1 MALAKLRLKF
11 ARVFYQR
18 CFYLFVSMI
27 ALIVI
32 APFAADFERGSLIVQ
47 VGQVLVLLAAVAAV
61 GRTAMPFVIALLLG
75 SPPVL
80 LQLAVLLGLDD
91 SANVATL
98 TNAFYLAF
106 YVMAILYLLRYV
118 FSPEVMTDDK
128 LFGAAAAY
136 LMLGIGWAFAYNL
149 VQSLNPDGFRSAP
162 GAPPRAFFDLLY
174 MSFGVLSSN
183 GTGDVAIVGSRVKS
197 LVILEQVAG
206 VLYVAILIAR
216 LAGIYPPKQEKAE
229 AP

>member
-1 MALAKLRLKF
+1 MALANLRLKL

-32 APFAADFERGSLIVQ
+32 APFAADFERGPLIVH
-47 VGQVLVLLAAVAAV
+47 VAQVLVLLAAVAAV

-80 LQLAVLLGLDD
+80 LQLAVMLGLDE
-91 SANVATL
+91 SANVVTL
-98 TNAFYLAF
+98 ASAF
-106 YVMAILYLLRYV
+106 YVAFYVVAIVYLLRYV

-128 LFGAAAAY
+128 LFGAASAY
-136 LMLGIGWAFAYNL
+136 LMLGIAWTFAYN
-149 VQSLNPDGFRSAP
+149 VAQSVSPEAFRSASS
-162 GAPPRAFFDLLY
+162 APRTFFDLLY
-174 MSFGVLSSN
+174 MSFGILSSN
-183 GTGDVAIVGSRVKS
+183 GPGDIVVVGSKVKS
-197 LVILEQVAG
+197 LVILEQVVG

-216 LAGIYPPKQEKAE
+216 LAGIYPPKQEKI
-229 AP
+229 

>member
-1 MALAKLRLKF
+1 MPLARLRLKL

-32 APFAADFERGSLIVQ
+32 APFAAGLERGSLVVQ
-47 VGQVLVLLAAVAAV
+47 GAQVLVLLSAVAAV

-80 LQLAVLLGLDD
+80 LQLAVMVGLDD

-98 TNAFYLAF
+98 TSAF
-106 YVMAILYLLRYV
+106 YVAFYVVAIVFLLRYV
-118 FSPEVMTDDK
+118 FSHEVMTDDK

-149 VQSLNPDGFRSAP
+149 VLSVNAECFRGAP

-183 GTGDVAIVGSRVKS
+183 GTGDVVVVGSKVKS

-216 LAGIYPPKQEKAE
+216 LAGIYPPKQEKD
-229 AP
+229 